1 MSTAEETAAV
11 QSLLAQVIANMSPEI
26 KELYIEL
33 PEKDQV
39 GLATELAIDC
49 LRANQKMQ
57 VLFRTNPEFKANLE
71 SMVLEMIS

>member
-26 KELYIEL
+26 KELYLEL
-33 PEKDQV
+33 PEKDQEA
-39 GLATELAIDC
+39 LAVELAIDC

>member
-1 MSTAEETAAV
+1 MSTTEETAAV

-26 KELYIEL
+26 KELYLEL

-57 VLFRTNPEFKANLE
+57 VLFRTSPEFKANLE

>member
-1 MSTAEETAAV
+1 MSTTEETAAV

-26 KELYIEL
+26 KGLYLEL

>member
-26 KELYIEL
+26 KELYLDL

-49 LRANQKMQ
+49 LRANQKIQ
-57 VLFRTNPEFKANLE
+57 VLFQTSPEFKASLE